1 MRTLFVEDDDSL
13 DLESSMSA
21 NESQAEAK
29 LFPPT
34 RWSLVAQSSGQPE
47 VAAKALSEL
56 CQIYWYPVYA
66 FVRTM
71 GKDHHDAEDLTQGF
85 FAHLLGRGD
94 FSKADRSLGKL
105 RSFLCITVKRYV
117 ISNER
122 RDRRFKRGGH
132 VRIVSLDAE
141 ADERRFRSEPSTS
154 ETPETLYE
162 RRWASTLL
170 SAAIDR
176 LKVDYEKRNQAELL
190 TAMLP
195 YLSPNARE
203 DRQTEIAE
211 QFGMA
216 TGAFRMNVHRMRQRY
231 NEFLRAIIAD
241 TVEDRSEIDE
251 ELAYL
256 LRLFQ

>member
-1 MRTLFVEDDDSL
+1 MPSHI
-13 DLESSMSA
+13 
-21 NESQAEAK
+21 
-29 LFPPT
+29 
-34 RWSLVAQSSGQPE
+34 
-47 VAAKALSEL
+47 AAKIRSGGLRSE
-56 CQIYWYPVYA
+56 
-66 FVRTM
+66 
-71 GKDHHDAEDLTQGF
+71 GF
-85 FAHLLGRGD
+85 EGRPFGAGRGRP
-94 FSKADRSLGKL
+94 SVAGVEKGLIRPCKH
-105 RSFLCITVKRYV
+105 RPCQ
-117 ISNER
+117 
-122 RDRRFKRGGH
+122 RFKRGGH